1 MKKTAFF
8 LTANQ
13 KVIKN
18 YLNEL
23 QKRLGYE
30 KVSIFHEVSHG
41 KNNKKID

>member
-1 MKKTAFF
+1 MKKTL

-23 QKRLGYE
+23 QKRLGY
-30 KVSIFHEVSHG
+30 KKASIFYEVSHG
-41 KNNKKID
+41 KKIKQIT